1 MLPHPQFT
9 RHGALR
15 RHFVLAIF
23 TPLLCALALASF
35 AQIYPAKPIRL
46 VVGFSAGGSAD
57 ISARIFAKRMGE
69 LLKTSL
75 VVENRGG
82 AGGSYATQIA
92 ADSNADGYT
101 LLWGNVGPLTVNP
114 ALGMKLG
121 YNVETDF
128 APVGLAMTF
137 ANALIVR
144 SDFPANSLAAIMAL
158 AKEKPGQLNYAMQGV
173 GSAGNL
179 AGELWRALTGIRINA
194 VGYKGAGEI
203 VTSLIGGDVQLAF
216 TSTTAARSM
225 ASARIRPIAVTGAK
239 RDPALPNVPTFAE
252 QGVANYDATFWYA
265 LLTQAKVPAA
275 VVARLN
281 REMQTV
287 LSEPDI
293 VSSLEAQGLIAAPSS
308 PQVLRETIRADFA
321 KWKSVLAG
329 SR

>member
-1 MLPHPQFT
+1 MS
-9 RHGALR
+9 
-15 RHFVLAIF
+15 V
-23 TPLLCALALASF
+23 SF
-35 AQIYPAKPIRL
+35 AQSYPVKPIRL
-46 VVGFSAGGSAD
+46 IVGFSAGGSAD
-57 ISARIFAKRMGE
+57 TSARMFAKRMGE
-69 LLKTSL
+69 LMKTTF

-82 AGGSYATQIA
+82 AGGSYAAQIA

-101 LLWGNVGPLTVNP
+101 LLWGNVGALTVNP

-121 YNVETDF
+121 YDVDRDF
-128 APVGLAMTF
+128 APIGLTMTF
-137 ANALIVR
+137 ANALIAR
-144 SDFPANSLAAIMAL
+144 SDFPANSLAGVMAL

-179 AGELWRALTGIRINA
+179 SGELWRMLTGIRINA
-194 VGYKGAGEI
+194 IGYKGAGEI

-225 ASARIRPIAVTGAK
+225 ASARIKPIAVTSAK

-275 VVARLN
+275 VIARLN
-281 REMQTV
+281 REMLTV

-293 VSSLEAQGLIAAPSS
+293 VSALEAQGLIAAPSS
-308 PQVLRETIRADFA
+308 PQNLREIMRADFA
-321 KWKSVLAG
+321 KWKRVLA
-329 SR
+329 SNR

>member
-1 MLPHPQFT
+1 MK
-9 RHGALR
+9 R
-15 RHFVLAIF
+15 AIF
-23 TPLLCALALASF
+23 TTLLCTLALASF
-35 AQIYPAKPIRL
+35 AQSYPAKPIRL

-57 ISARIFAKRMGE
+57 ISARLFAKRMGE
-69 LLKTSL
+69 LMKTTI
-75 VVENRGG
+75 VIENRGG
-82 AGGSYATQIA
+82 AGGSYATQIV

-121 YNVETDF
+121 YDVEKDF
-128 APVGLAMTF
+128 APIGLAMTF
-137 ANALIVR
+137 ANALIAR
-144 SDFPANSLAAIMAL
+144 SDFPANSLAGVMAL
-158 AKEKPGQLNYAMQGV
+158 AKEKPGQINYAMQGV

-179 AGELWRALTGIRINA
+179 AGELWRMLTGIRLNA

-225 ASARIRPIAVTGAK
+225 TSARIKPLAVTSTK
-239 RDPALPNVPTFAE
+239 RDPALPNVPTFVE

-265 LLTQAKVPAA
+265 LLTQSKVPPA
-275 VVARLN
+275 VIARLN
-281 REMQTV
+281 REMQSV

-308 PQVLRETIRADFA
+308 PQILRDTIRADFA
-321 KWKSVLAG
+321 KWKRVLAT